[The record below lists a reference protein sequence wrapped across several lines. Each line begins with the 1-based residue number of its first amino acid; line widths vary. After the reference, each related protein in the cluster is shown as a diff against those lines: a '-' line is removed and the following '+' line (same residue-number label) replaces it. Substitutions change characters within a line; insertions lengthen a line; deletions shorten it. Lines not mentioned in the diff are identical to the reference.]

1 MKNTYTMLG
10 FADLIQKTDT
20 YFKRNFILILILGA
34 MAGLGRFFQE
44 GGYGE
49 ISNSMH
55 GILEVVVNGAR
66 LLIILHIIGQGYM
79 QAGFRNVTNLFTL
92 TKSEWHRI
100 WDNVKDNFLNNAITI
115 LTNFII
121 LIVVAVIFNIALFAL
136 FDYTTFLEWLKS
148 TALISPEASK
158 WPVLLF
164 FKNIFI
170 IPFTLIFE
178 TLFVMWIVER
188 NKLITK

>member
-164 FKNIFI
+164 FKNISI